1 MRHRKIG
8 KGKKAFGGGLG
19 LLAAGEENRQ
29 ADADDEPARE
39 SEPHEE
45 RSVGPEVVQKPRGRR
60 PGISGAHVGLAPQP
74 LFTVTL
80 QKRLLLFHNSF
91 HTPRHWNPSL
101 LR

>member
-1 MRHRKIG
+1 MSMRHRKIG

-45 RSVGPEVVQKPRGRR
+45 RSVGPEVVQKSRGRR
-60 PGISGAHVGLAPQP
+60 PGICMAHMGFAAQA
-74 LFTVTL
+74 LFAI
-80 QKRLLLFHNSF
+80 R
-91 HTPRHWNPSL
+91 R
-101 LR
+101 